1 MLWQEAWM
9 GDAQRMGTQ
18 VEAAEKMPNHSPLT
32 SQYGDLAQILIG
44 ETDLAFSRHFMAICW
59 KIVIMV
65 L

>member
-1 MLWQEAWM
+1 MAGGLDGGRTED
-9 GDAQRMGTQ
+9 GNTGGGSRKDAESQ
-18 VEAAEKMPNHSPLT
+18 PLT